1 MSNKNLGSKLASGV
15 LKVKL
20 KREQESPAASKKTVP
35 AIKPV
40 VKQAAK
46 PDAPKPDARQTPV
59 SVAAKPVA
67 PRTAQ
72 QTADRLE
79 RLHPSRIWPD

>member
-1 MSNKNLGSKLASGV
+1 MKNLGSKLASGV
-15 LKVKL
+15 HKVKL
-20 KREQESPAASKKTVP
+20 KHEKESTATP
-35 AIKPV
+35 IKPV
-40 VKQAAK
+40 VNLAAK
-46 PDAPKPDARQTPV
+46 PAAQKPETKSTPV

-72 QTADRLE
+72 QTAERLE

>member
-1 MSNKNLGSKLASGV
+1 MSMKSLGSKLASGIQ
-15 LKVKL
+15 KVKL
-20 KREQESPAASKKTVP
+20 NREQESAATPEKTVAVTKPP
-35 AIKPV
+35 AKAGAPSAPV
-40 VKQAAK
+40 A
-46 PDAPKPDARQTPV
+46 
-59 SVAAKPVA
+59 VAAKPVA